1 MVASRQFLL
10 SSYLVTLSG
19 VLSLFASGVVSTSL
33 WLGFSAVFTTL
44 FFLEGS
50 RFQLSERWG
59 TALAT
64 LFLFGFLIGWNRGL
78 MTAELFERGLVGGF
92 GFLIQSVV
100 GIKLAQ
106 KKGYRDWVFLYLLSF
121 FSVLLSAAI
130 DLSPSFIFSLSMHI
144 GLTISSL
151 FLLEILR
158 AESRLKFSSESPSLL
173 PRKTV
178 VVSLVITMLVILAS
192 IPLFFLLPRL
202 GAAGLGQGITGLN
215 SQSGFSDS
223 VRLGAIG
230 SIQLNDAIVLRGKV
244 EGVSKDDVI
253 RWRGVGLDNFD
264 NKTWSNSFREVGTRL
279 DKEQDLFL
287 LKRPIGE
294 GRFVTQDI
302 YIEPMD
308 SNVLFMMA
316 DPIAIQGPFQSLE
329 VNKDDS
335 YRIRTRGF
343 QRLNYRATSI
353 LRNPDLHLLREE
365 KSQYL
370 MSDARYLQVP
380 KDLDTRIAILASSVL
395 TRNSKRNIY
404 DDAKAIETH
413 LRSNYGYTL
422 EQKAGGQQPLADF
435 LFNVREGHC
444 EYFATAMA
452 VMLRTQGIATRVVN
466 GFQAGEFNDSTG
478 FWIARQR
485 DAHSWV
491 EVYFPDSK
499 QWVAFDPTP
508 PTDQVLAGNAGI
520 LSDIR
525 RLTDTVETLWIQYF
539 VSYDES
545 GQQSIVASAFS
556 GAKEFQISINDG
568 INQIGSRVKG
578 LFSALSLE
586 TLNDDSSG
594 FFFAVVIV
602 LLFGSLAI
610 VLIVIAI
617 RWLRARIEKRKY
629 GITPKFFSELV
640 GILKQYGHIRRSNE
654 TPREFAARTGI
665 PQAVELI
672 EIFYSIRFGY
682 HLLDDALEQRIN
694 ELLRDLR
701 KRLHAS

>member
-19 VLSLFASGVVSTSL
+19 VFSLFASGIVSTSL

-59 TALAT
+59 TVLAT
-64 LFLFGFLIGWNRGL
+64 LFLCGFLIAWNQGL
-78 MTAELFERGLVGGF
+78 MTAQLFEHGLIGGF
-92 GFLIQSVV
+92 GLLIQSVV
-100 GIKLAQ
+100 GIKLGQ

-130 DLSPSFIFSLSMHI
+130 DISPAFVFSLSIHI
-144 GLTISSL
+144 GLTASSL

-158 AESRLKFSSESPSLL
+158 AESRLKFSFGSPSLL
-173 PRKTV
+173 PRKTA
-178 VVSLVITMLVILAS
+178 VVSLVITTLVIAAS
-192 IPLFFLLPRL
+192 VPLFFLLPRL

-230 SIQLNDAIVLRGKV
+230 SIQLNDAIVLRGRV
-244 EGVSKDDVI
+244 EGVSSDDVI
-253 RWRGVGLDNFD
+253 RWRGVALDSFD
-264 NKTWSNSFREVGTRL
+264 NRTWNNSFREVRTRL

-287 LKRPIGE
+287 LKRPTGE

-316 DPIAIQGPFQSLE
+316 EPIAIQGSFQSLE
-329 VNKDDS
+329 GNGDDS
-335 YRIRTRGF
+335 YRIRPRNF
-343 QRLNYRATSI
+343 QRMNYRVTSL
-353 LRNPDLHLLREE
+353 LRDSDLRSLREE
-365 KSQYL
+365 ESKYL

-380 KDLDTRIAILASSVL
+380 KDLDAKVAILASSIL
-395 TRNSKRNIY
+395 ARNPERNIY

-413 LRSNYGYTL
+413 LRFNYGYTL
-422 EQKAGGQQPLADF
+422 EQRAGGQQPLTDF
-435 LFNVREGHC
+435 LFNVKEGHC

-499 QWVAFDPTP
+499 QWIAFDPTP
-508 PTDQVLAGNAGI
+508 PTDQALAENAGI
-520 LSDIR
+520 LSGIR

-539 VSYDES
+539 VSYDET
-545 GQQSIVASAFS
+545 GQKNIVASAFS
-556 GAKEFQISINDG
+556 GAKDLQISFNDG
-568 INQIGSRVKG
+568 VDQIGLRVKG
-578 LFSALSLE
+578 LVSAMSLE
-586 TLNDDSSG
+586 TLNEDSSG
-594 FFFAVVIV
+594 FFVPVVIV
-602 LLFGSLAI
+602 LLLGSLAI
-610 VLIVIAI
+610 ALIVISI
-617 RWLRARIEKRKY
+617 RWLRARIEKREY
-629 GITPKFFSELV
+629 GTTLKFFSELV
-640 GILKQYGHIRRSNE
+640 QILKKHGHLRRSNE

-665 PQAVELI
+665 AQATELV
-672 EIFYSIRFGY
+672 EIFYRVRFGSG
-682 HLLDDALEQRIN
+682 DVDVVAQQRID

-701 KRLHAS
+701 KGLHAS